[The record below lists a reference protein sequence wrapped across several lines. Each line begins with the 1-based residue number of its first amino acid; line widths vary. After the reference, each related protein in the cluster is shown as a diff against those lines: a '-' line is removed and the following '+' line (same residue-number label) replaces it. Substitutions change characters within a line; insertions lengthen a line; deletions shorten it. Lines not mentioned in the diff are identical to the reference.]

1 MGIAQY
7 YQPIYLFIV
16 SLFSLQAYAKYKK
29 RDVPMNERQTRTLN
43 GECFILMSL
52 MVLFIGFRPVS
63 GKYFGDMVNY
73 VKSYDVFYKNVPFVF
88 NPLAENVLWDNWWA
102 WWGSKNLGTES
113 FFLLSAAIYFF
124 CTFIAC
130 RKWFPNDTFIAYLIL
145 LAAFSTF

>member
-52 MVLFIGFRPVS
+52 MVLFIGLRPVS
-63 GKYFGDMVNY
+63 SKYFGDMANY
-73 VKSYDVFYKNVPFVF
+73 VESYDVFYKNVPFVF

-113 FFLLSAAIYFF
+113 FFIQ
-124 CTFIAC
+124 
-130 RKWFPNDTFIAYLIL
+130 
-145 LAAFSTF
+145 

>member
-52 MVLFIGFRPVS
+52 MVLFIGLRPVS
-63 GKYFGDMVNY
+63 SKYFGDMANY
-73 VKSYDVFYKNVPFVF
+73 VESYDVF
-88 NPLAENVLWDNWWA
+88 
-102 WWGSKNLGTES
+102 
-113 FFLLSAAIYFF
+113 
-124 CTFIAC
+124 
-130 RKWFPNDTFIAYLIL
+130 
-145 LAAFSTF
+145 